1 MTDSPI
7 FACFFTETVL
17 PEVMNTI
24 SAEAKDLGARARAR
38 KLKPEE
44 YTGSTF
50 SVSNLGM
57 MGIDEFSAVINPPE
71 GAILAVGAVVEKP
84 VVADG
89 RVEVG
94 TRCRMTLSSDHRVVD
109 EAPPVSEPTT
119 ASVRNGPAVAAIVAA
134 GIGSACLGIIV
145 TAEGAFADFSRAL
158 NIVNPVGPLSGKT
171 TLMVALW
178 LVAWG
183 VLHLAWRSR
192 DVNFPRA
199 ATATGIL
206 LVLGLL
212 GTFPPMFDLIGSLI
226 EHH

>member
-1 MTDSPI
+1 MDRRITVDRTFGYGVAAASVLAPEREL
-7 FACFFTETVL
+7 ALAPPAARETLVVDQR
-17 PEVMNTI
+17 P
-24 SAEAKDLGARARAR
+24 
-38 KLKPEE
+38 
-44 YTGSTF
+44 
-50 SVSNLGM
+50 
-57 MGIDEFSAVINPPE
+57 
-71 GAILAVGAVVEKP
+71 LATAP
-84 VVADG
+84 
-89 RVEVG
+89 
-94 TRCRMTLSSDHRVVD
+94 DHRVVD
-109 EAPPVSEPTT
+109 EAPPVSEPT
-119 ASVRNGPAVAAIVAA
+119 ASVRNGPAVSAIVAA

-158 NIVNPVGPLSGKT
+158 NIVNSVGPLSGKT

>member
-1 MTDSPI
+1 MDRRI
-7 FACFFTETVL
+7 TVDRTFGYGVAAASVL
-17 PEVMNTI
+17 APEREL
-24 SAEAKDLGARARAR
+24 ALAPPAARESLVVDQR
-38 KLKPEE
+38 P
-44 YTGSTF
+44 
-50 SVSNLGM
+50 
-57 MGIDEFSAVINPPE
+57 
-71 GAILAVGAVVEKP
+71 LATAP
-84 VVADG
+84 
-89 RVEVG
+89 
-94 TRCRMTLSSDHRVVD
+94 DHRVVD